1 MVTERGTSMS
11 DDLWMTGALI
21 VTLVGLF
28 FAPDLVRF
36 YRKRKYHLDDEL

>member
-1 MVTERGTSMS
+1 MS

-21 VTLVGLF
+21 VALVVLL

-36 YRKRKYHLDDEL
+36 YRKRKYHWDDEL